1 MNKKEFD
8 MSQLVSGLTGEE
20 EMESATERKVQSAAK
35 RKKPMEHVCTLIA
48 TEQMA
53 KVRTIAERE
62 GLAIKDIIAV
72 GLRMAIGNYEAKNG
86 EIKVKKAKR
95 GNASDVFG
103 MEDEA

>member
-8 MSQLVSGLTGEE
+8 MSQLVSGLTGEQE
-20 EMESATERKVQSAAK
+20 EKNENRTQTVK
-35 RKKPMEHVCTLIA
+35 RKKPMEHVCTLVSV
-48 TEQMA
+48 EQMA

-86 EIKVKKAKR
+86 EIKVRKAKR

>member
-8 MSQLVSGLTGEE
+8 MSQLVNGLTGEQ
-20 EMESATERKVQSAAK
+20 ESESQTERRAQAVK

-48 TEQMA
+48 TDQMA

-72 GLRMAIGNYEAKNG
+72 GLRMAISNYEARNG
-86 EIKVKKAKR
+86 EIKVRKAKR